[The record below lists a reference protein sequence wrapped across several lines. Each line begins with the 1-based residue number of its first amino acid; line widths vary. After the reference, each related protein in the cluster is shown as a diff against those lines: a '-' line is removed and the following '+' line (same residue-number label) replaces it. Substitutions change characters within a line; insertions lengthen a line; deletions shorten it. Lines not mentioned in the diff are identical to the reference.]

1 MKNEIFRTRH
11 FDMVT
16 NSQHG
21 ACLLFDRKGLGMH
34 QPQTPRARFFVI
46 RRKLNMNALNKTAL
60 WLRSQI
66 KNMMDTQKLL
76 RLEQVH
82 QWCEAL
88 SPHISFRR

>member
-1 MKNEIFRTRH
+1 MKTRY
-11 FDMVT
+11 FNMVT

-46 RRKLNMNALNKTAL
+46 RNKLNVSVLNKTAL
-60 WLRSQI
+60 WLRSQV
-66 KNMMDTQKLL
+66 KNIMDTQKQL
-76 RLEQVH
+76 RSRQVH

>member
-1 MKNEIFRTRH
+1 MKTRY

-16 NSQHG
+16 NSQNG

-34 QPQTPRARFFVI
+34 QPQTPRARFLII
-46 RRKLNMNALNKTAL
+46 RNKLSVSALNKTAL

-76 RLEQVH
+76 RQEQVH